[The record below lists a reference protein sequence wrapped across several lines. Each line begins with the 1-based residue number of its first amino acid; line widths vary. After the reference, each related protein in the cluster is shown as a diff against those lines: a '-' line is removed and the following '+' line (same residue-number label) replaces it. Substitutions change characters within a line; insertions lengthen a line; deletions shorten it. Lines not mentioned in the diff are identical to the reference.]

1 MHLALSDFDSQALTF
16 KFSSIEGKPLFSV
29 LMLLLLS
36 LLFLFFFTFLKIYGK
51 LQMSPTLS
59 PLVQQQQ
66 PQNSGNKGSLK
77 TKKIRKEQREEKPV

>member
-66 PQNSGNKGSLK
+66 PPLRQQGLLK
-77 TKKIRKEQREEKPV
+77 RKKRRKEQREEEPV